1 METLYLEKTKSSPEV
16 EFNPETGI
24 LKISG
29 QSYPENAFKFYEPLF
44 DWIDDYLQVAD
55 KEIQLCISL
64 IYLNTSS
71 IKCLM
76 DIIYKFE
83 QAAQSGKKIVINWYY
98 KTNNRNI
105 LECGNEFKE
114 DLEESIEFNLIEEI

>member
-1 METLYLEKTKSSPEV
+1 MELLYVEKTKSSPEID
-16 EFNPETGI
+16 FNPERGI

-44 DWIDDYLQVAD
+44 DWIDDYFKITD

-83 QAAQSGKKIVINWYY
+83 QASQNGKKIIINWYY
-98 KTNNRNI
+98 KSSNRNI
-105 LECGNEFKE
+105 LECGKEFKE
-114 DLEESIEFNLIEEI
+114 DLEEDIEFNLIEEI

>member
-1 METLYLEKTKSSPEV
+1 MEALYVEKTKSSPEV
-16 EFNPETGI
+16 YFNPETGI
-24 LKISG
+24 LKITG

-44 DWIDDYLQVAD
+44 DWIDDYFELFNKDIEVH
-55 KEIQLCISL
+55 ISL

-83 QAAQSGKKIVINWYY
+83 QASLKGRKIIINWYY
-98 KTNNRNI
+98 RASNRNI
-105 LECGNEFKE
+105 LECGAEFKE
-114 DLEESIEFNLIEEI
+114 DLEGNIEFNLIEEI

>member
-1 METLYLEKTKSSPEV
+1 MEALYLEKTKSSPEV

-44 DWIDDYLQVAD
+44 DWIDDYMQVAD

-83 QAAQSGKKIVINWYY
+83 QAAENGKKIVINWYY
-98 KTNNRNI
+98 KPNNRNI